1 MLMKTKKCLVCKE
14 TKQLEL
20 FSKDPKRK
28 DGHHGNCKLCSN
40 KKSREFRERNP
51 GYDRRHDATRL
62 AGYDQAYHTEYQR
75 RRRQECPLERLKAN
89 LRSRLSVILK
99 KKGLIK
105 SKRTA
110 DLIGLKS
117 GIDLVKYIENQW
129 KKGMSWDN
137 YGNTKGCWN
146 IDHIIPYASANTIEE
161 VEKLTHYTNLQPLWW
176 DENLRKSD
184 KILLDA

>member
-1 MLMKTKKCLVCKE
+1 MV
-14 TKQLEL
+14 
-20 FSKDPKRK
+20 KR
-28 DGHHGNCKLCSN
+28 L
-40 KKSREFRERNP
+40 
-51 GYDRRHDATRL
+51 
-62 AGYDQAYHTEYQR
+62 
-75 RRRQECPLERLKAN
+75 
-89 LRSRLSVILK
+89 LK